1 MIFLSCGLKERLSEL
16 VLWARLR
23 LEKPSKLLHGD
34 LVRLC
39 LCDMRVGTR
48 LYGLCISMCMPS
60 GYS

>member
-1 MIFLSCGLKERLSEL
+1 MRFLSCGLKERLQKMICR
-16 VLWARLR
+16 ARLR
-23 LEKPSKLLHGD
+23 LEKPSKLPNGD

-48 LYGLCISMCMPS
+48 QYGLCISMCMPL